1 MTERAASKAR
11 YVDFMY
17 VLFAIGV
24 GVGLGRG
31 VRSLLGVMITS
42 VGRRLISSMVVIAT
56 HIRMVTCLRCGAT
69 LAIRSRGIVMTRLS
83 SIT

>member
-1 MTERAASKAR
+1 
-11 YVDFMY
+11 MY

-42 VGRRLISSMVVIAT
+42 VGRRLIPSMVVIAT

-69 LAIRSRGIVMTRLS
+69 LAISSRGIVMTRLS

>member
-1 MTERAASKAR
+1 MMVSAAW
-11 YVDFMY
+11 
-17 VLFAIGV
+17 G
-24 GVGLGRG
+24 
-31 VRSLLGVMITS
+31 
-42 VGRRLISSMVVIAT
+42 RLIPGMVVIAT